1 MTLDDPRRSILA
13 ENLKRCRDL
22 MAGAAERSGRD
33 RSGVKLFPV
42 TKYVDASVVRLL
54 HDLGERDF
62 AERTVQRGDALRT
75 ELADLQGARWHLVG
89 HLQRNKVARA
99 LEVFASIHSL
109 DSLRLAQE
117 IGSRARAGGSSLPDL
132 FVEVNIGAEPRKTGL
147 PLEEV
152 RNLLSALVRIFPSAD
167 GVPPVAGLMT
177 MAPLPPQGAP
187 AGEAARPVFR
197 KLRELRDELVSERLL
212 APGAGLSMGMS
223 GDFEAAI
230 EEGATVVR
238 IGSMLYE
245 GL

>member
-1 MTLDDPRRSILA
+1 MTADDPRRSILA

-22 MAGAAERSGRD
+22 VEAAARRSGREPSAV
-33 RSGVKLFPV
+33 RLLPV
-42 TKYVDASVVRLL
+42 TKYVDATVVRLL
-54 HDLGERDF
+54 HGLGERDF
-62 AERTVQRGDALRT
+62 AERTVQRGDSLRS
-75 ELADLQGARWHLVG
+75 ELGDLEGARWHLVG

-99 LEVFASIHSL
+99 LEIFASIHSV

-117 IGSRARAGGSSLPDL
+117 IGSRAKASGRPLPDL
-132 FVEVNIGAEPRKTGL
+132 HVEVNVAAEARKTGL

-167 GVPPVAGLMT
+167 GVPPVSGLMT
-177 MAPLPPQGAP
+177 MAPLPPPGAP
-187 AGEAARPVFR
+187 AGEAARPSFR
-197 KLRELRDELVSERLL
+197 KLRELRDELVAERLL

>member
-1 MTLDDPRRSILA
+1 MTADDPRRKILA
-13 ENLKRCRDL
+13 ENLERCRDL
-22 MAGAAERSGRD
+22 AAAAAGRAGRERSA
-33 RSGVKLFPV
+33 VKILPV

-54 HDLGERDF
+54 HALGERDF

-75 ELADLQGARWHLVG
+75 ELADLEGARWHLVG

-99 LEVFASIHSL
+99 LELFASIHSL

-117 IGSRARAGGSSLPDL
+117 IGSRAKASGRPLPDL
-132 FVEVNIGAEPRKTGL
+132 YVEVNIGAEPRKTGL
-147 PLEEV
+147 PIEEV

-167 GVPPVAGLMT
+167 GAPPVSGLMT
-177 MAPLPPQGAP
+177 MAPVPPPGDD
-187 AGEAARPVFR
+187 AGEWARPFFR
-197 KLRELRDELVSERLL
+197 RLRELRDELVSERLL
-212 APGAGLSMGMS
+212 APSAGLSMGMS

-238 IGSMLYE
+238 VGSMLYE